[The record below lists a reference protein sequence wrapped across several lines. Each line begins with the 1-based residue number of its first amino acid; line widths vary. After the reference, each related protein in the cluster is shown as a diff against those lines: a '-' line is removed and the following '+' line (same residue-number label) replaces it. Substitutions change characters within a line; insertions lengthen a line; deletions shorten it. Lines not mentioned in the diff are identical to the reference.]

1 MTADKTKSLIMRN
14 EMTDNQKQ
22 ILVIGATGQ
31 QGGSVAQA
39 LLSNGWFTWVLTR
52 DKATDKD
59 EALRVKGAEIVE
71 GDLDILDYHDHL
83 AICMKN

>member
-1 MTADKTKSLIMRN
+1 
-14 EMTDNQKQ
+14 
-22 ILVIGATGQ
+22 
-31 QGGSVAQA
+31 
-39 LLSNGWFTWVLTR
+39 VLTR